1 MAKRAKLPPPGALR
15 RERKALLQV
24 RDQRLR
30 DLGGLLLEMYRQDRF
45 REELVH
51 ERCAE
56 LIDLDARLDELDWLL
71 EYARRRTPPV
81 RCACGAPLVPGVHFC
96 QHCGRPAPD
105 APVVACAACGHAL
118 PADAVFCAQCGATAA
133 TPSSVDGG

>member
-24 RDQRLR
+24 RDQKLR

-118 PADAVFCAQCGATAA
+118 PADAIFCAQCGAPAA
-133 TPSSVDGG
+133 TSVSADGD

>member
-1 MAKRAKLPPPGALR
+1 MAKRPKLPPPGALR
-15 RERKALLQV
+15 RERKALLDV
-24 RDQRLR
+24 REQKLR

-96 QHCGRPAPD
+96 QNCGRPAPD
-105 APVVACAACGHAL
+105 APVVACVACGHAL
-118 PADAVFCAQCGATAA
+118 PADAVFCAQCGAPAASPATAHGA
-133 TPSSVDGG
+133 

>member
-1 MAKRAKLPPPGALR
+1 MAKRPKPPPPGALR
-15 RERKALLQV
+15 RERKALLEV
-24 RDQRLR
+24 REQKLR

-71 EYARRRTPPV
+71 EYARRRTPPM
-81 RCACGAPLVPGVHFC
+81 RCACGAPRGVAREYC
-96 QHCGRPAPD
+96 LECGSRLGTRAASPLHWLWPAL
-105 APVVACAACGHAL
+105 AALVVAAAGG
-118 PADAVFCAQCGATAA
+118 AVAA
-133 TPSSVDGG
+133 A

>member
-1 MAKRAKLPPPGALR
+1 VAKRAKLPPPGVLR

-105 APVVACAACGHAL
+105 AAVVACAACGHAL
-118 PADAVFCAQCGATAA
+118 PADAMFCAQCGAAA
-133 TPSSVDGG
+133 AAPASVDGG